1 MIKYNVIDLSGIL
14 WQSAQDS
21 IAIADMD
28 TDRLIRTYAWVC
40 ARHERLDEVKAEIH
54 PYYHRRMFAQ
64 NGRSLQEWRE
74 IFAAAINARA
84 VGEAKAEIARL
95 ESELAELE
103 PPENRIEARRAE
115 IARLKG
121 LL

>member
-1 MIKYNVIDLSGIL
+1 MSKYNVIDLSGIR

-28 TDRLIRTYAWVC
+28 AERLIRTYAWVC
-40 ARHERLDEVKAEIH
+40 ARQGRLDEVKAEIH
-54 PYYHRRMFAQ
+54 PYYHRRMFDQ